1 MPEHVSRP
9 QTVLCATD
17 LSSRCDRAVD
27 RAALLARE
35 WHARMVVVHALETTS
50 EFLQSRRLHDL
61 PTWQRPQDR
70 AEAVAQQLRSD
81 MVDAGADP
89 TVVVETGEPAAV
101 ILAQAERQKAD
112 LIITGVA
119 RSELFGRR
127 LIGTTVDAL
136 IRRADT
142 PILLVRGRPRQPY
155 RNIVV
160 ASDFSPGSRQGLEL
174 AARLFA
180 PAPLTLF
187 HAYSVPTGGALDTA
201 RQAREGWRSLVRQD
215 AQIFLDQS
223 DLGSMYPR
231 DVRLLLEEGDAG
243 LLLRDY
249 VGVAAVDLVVTGA
262 PSRGALMEML
272 LGSTAQR
279 LVDEMPCDV
288 LVARSRADAGPR

>member
-1 MPEHVSRP
+1 
-9 QTVLCATD
+9 
-17 LSSRCDRAVD
+17 
-27 RAALLARE
+27 
-35 WHARMVVVHALETTS
+35 
-50 EFLQSRRLHDL
+50 
-61 PTWQRPQDR
+61 
-70 AEAVAQQLRSD
+70 

-89 TVVVETGEPAAV
+89 IVVVEPGEPAAV
-101 ILAQAERQKAD
+101 ILAQAERQNAD
-112 LIITGVA
+112 LIVTGVA

-127 LIGTTVDAL
+127 LIGTTVDVL

-155 RNIVV
+155 RNIVI
-160 ASDFSPGSRQGLEL
+160 ASDFSAGSRHALEL

-180 PAPLTLF
+180 PTPLTLF
-187 HAYSVPTGGALDTA
+187 HAYSVPTGGSLDT
-201 RQAREGWRSLVRQD
+201 RQTHAGWRSLVRQD

-223 DLGSMYPR
+223 DLGSMDRR

-249 VGVAAVDLVVTGA
+249 VGVAAVDLVVIGA

-279 LVDEMPCDV
+279 LVDGMPCDV
-288 LVARSRADAGPR
+288 LVARSRAGAGAP